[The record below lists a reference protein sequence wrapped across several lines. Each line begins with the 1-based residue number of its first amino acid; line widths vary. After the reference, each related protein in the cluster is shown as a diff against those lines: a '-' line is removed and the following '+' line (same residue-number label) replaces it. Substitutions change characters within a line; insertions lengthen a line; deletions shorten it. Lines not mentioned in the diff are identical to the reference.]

1 VLYGF
6 ADQNYLIDFDSAF
19 YVKDLLTSARG
30 TRPFVAP
37 EVYMGQLTTAMD
49 VWCWGMFVFDTFF
62 CFYREMMQNP
72 DLLSAIA
79 EKQNRCT
86 PSYPIVE
93 LLFDL
98 IWKCLE
104 VDPAKRITAE
114 QARKHP
120 FFYAMEHI
128 KPSLIT
134 LYVLGSHLQLDRE
147 DFSKLTDEE
156 LSVTLPPTVPTP
168 TTVQSKSRAN
178 RTPLKNITNA
188 VHVK

>member
-1 VLYGF
+1 
-6 ADQNYLIDFDSAF
+6 
-19 YVKDLLTSARG
+19 
-30 TRPFVAP
+30 
-37 EVYMGQLTTAMD
+37 
-49 VWCWGMFVFDTFF
+49 
-62 CFYREMMQNP
+62 
-72 DLLSAIA
+72 
-79 EKQNRCT
+79 
-86 PSYPIVE
+86 VE